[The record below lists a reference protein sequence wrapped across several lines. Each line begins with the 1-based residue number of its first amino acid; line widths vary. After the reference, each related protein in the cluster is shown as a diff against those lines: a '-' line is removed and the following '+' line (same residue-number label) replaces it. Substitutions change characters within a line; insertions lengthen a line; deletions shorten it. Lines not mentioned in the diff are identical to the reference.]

1 MDGAFS
7 PWHLLIVAGII
18 VLLFGA
24 KKLPE
29 MARSVGKSA
38 RILKTELKDLHD
50 DTPTDGVAQQTA
62 ELTAAP
68 VAPAVP
74 VTPPAPVAVP
84 THASPDAPAHHVTSG
99 DQTPAS

>member
-1 MDGAFS
+1 MFDGALS

-18 VLLFGA
+18 ILLFGA
-24 KKLPE
+24 KRLPD

-50 DTPTDGVAQQTA
+50 DEPSDTTA

-68 VAPAVP
+68 VTVP
-74 VTPPAPVAVP
+74 TPPAVTVP
-84 THASPDAPAHHVTSG
+84 THVPSDAPAHHVTSG